1 MKVLR
6 LCAWVLVL
14 CVASPWALGQVKAG
28 PDLPGLCVIADAAD
42 LSVNGPSDSTQ
53 SSTPRERLAS
63 LVREAIQRSKAVGAS
78 ALLAEAALS
87 DLEETRS
94 AKSPQ
99 ASLSAGAGPSV
110 LTSAAATQSSPL
122 QVQGS
127 IQVSQVLYDGGRLS
141 KLIDWRAQLAEAA
154 RQGLLSAQEQLAL
167 NTVSLA
173 LERSRY
179 RQHVLIYGQY
189 VRKMTCLVEAL
200 ETIVASD
207 RGRASELVQ
216 ARKSLQQAALSNAQA
231 QSQVRQ
237 VEVRLRKLVGDGLS
251 SAEGLSTVLLEVPRI
266 TELAAD
272 IHQSADLQVLKFQAD
287 AADKFAQ
294 SVEASAKPQVSWVI
308 GGNTNTGLGSGSEGL
323 TGQRT
328 SGLSLGVNI
337 SIPLLNPA
345 QMPATEAARKRA
357 RAALMQRDEALES
370 RTSRLSEIHEQAVS
384 SFDRERR
391 VGSVLKDSEQL
402 RNSTVQQWQLLGRR
416 SLFDVMATE
425 GEHYSLRAQH
435 ANALH
440 DGQQANALLLSLGSG
455 IGAWLK

>member
-1 MKVLR
+1 MKAIR
-6 LCAWVLVL
+6 LCAWALML
-14 CVASPWALGQVKAG
+14 SIASPWTHGQARTG
-28 PDLPGLCVIADAAD
+28 PEQAGLCVTIDPAGQNVD
-42 LSVNGPSDSTQ
+42 GPGESAQ

-94 AKSPQ
+94 AKGPQ

-189 VRKMTCLVEAL
+189 VGKMACLVQAL
-200 ETIVASD
+200 EAIVASD

-216 ARKSLQQAALSNAQA
+216 ARKSLQQAELSQAQA

-237 VEVRLRKLVGDGLS
+237 VEVRLRRLVGEGLS
-251 SAEGLSTVLLEVPRI
+251 SAQGLSTVLLQVPAI

-272 IHQSADLQVLKFQAD
+272 IHQSADLQVLKAQAD

-294 SVEASAKPQVSWVI
+294 SVEASAKPQVTWVL
-308 GGNTNTGLGSGSEGL
+308 GGNTNTGLGSGSAGL

-328 SGLSLGVNI
+328 SGVSIGVNV

-345 QMPATEAARKRA
+345 QIPATEAARKRA
-357 RAALMQRDEALES
+357 RAALMQRDEAVES
-370 RTSRLSEIHEQAVS
+370 RMARLNEIHEQTVS
-384 SFDRERR
+384 SFDRARR

-425 GEHYSLRAQH
+425 GEHYSLRVQH